1 MTYYLPLIY
10 ECIIPQ
16 ASGDVSVSERL
27 SGFESLFLNDPWD
40 TTLVVD
46 VRLILPASLFFFNKK
61 RTYFKVYNMTILHI
75 HIVK

>member
-10 ECIIPQ
+10 ECII

-46 VRLILPASLFFFNKK
+46 VRLILPASLFFFNK